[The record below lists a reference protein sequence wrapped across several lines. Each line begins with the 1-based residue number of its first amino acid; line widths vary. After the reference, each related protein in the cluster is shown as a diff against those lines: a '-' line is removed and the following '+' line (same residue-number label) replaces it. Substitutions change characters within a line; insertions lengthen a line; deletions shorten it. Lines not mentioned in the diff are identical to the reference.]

1 MHALHHVGSLCNSHV
16 HYVHTKGGFFTPG
29 GFKLQ
34 THLENYRGVN
44 FRAQFKLMKCNLEFY
59 SLKRGL
65 NIRGETE
72 GWLLVGNLPPCEP
85 NTNGQPRVKGRQLM
99 AAL

>member
-1 MHALHHVGSLCNSHV
+1 MLFTMLAHSATAMCTTCTEREV
-16 HYVHTKGGFFTPG
+16 FFTPG

-34 THLENYRGVN
+34 THLENYKGVN
-44 FRAQFKLMKCNLEFY
+44 FRAQFKLMKCNLEFD

-85 NTNGQPRVKGRQLM
+85 NTNSQPRVKGRQLT